1 MYQSVSVLDSETP
14 RHTFALCRYTLSTSL
29 LSTVLIVIDDENA
42 PMNDKMIA
50 SQFSTLLMIL
60 SVVAVQPAHAETA
73 KSAAPGVQSYPS
85 TYFTNYNPQTAR
97 DMVDRLPG
105 FKLDTGADLR
115 GFGSGAGNVLING
128 ARPSSKAGGVEDA
141 LARIAAGSVVRI
153 EVIRGTAGASETAG
167 QAVVANVVTGQ
178 GETTSRWEL
187 QLERADHGKLNAAG
201 EWVSSRTLGNWDTS
215 TKLNAIVERKPLAG
229 SRTSRDSS
237 DVITANVLENS
248 PNSARQFAISSQARS
263 TARGGL
269 LTVNGRISHTPR
281 RTETERFGFN
291 GSDTQG
297 IADQRQF
304 IDFDRTTTDAEIGID
319 WTRALSQDWSIKW
332 LSLSSFEDYDSRS
345 LTFLQRPLA
354 TDVSN
359 SQFDNEQESLE
370 TVARVTLN
378 RNGQSALRPEF
389 GGEIAYNRLD
399 SNLALRFEDANGPV
413 NVALPAANVRV
424 EEIRGELF
432 ANLVWGVSDSLAVET
447 GLGAELSKIRVSGD
461 AKNTQSFFFA
471 KPFATLIYD
480 PKDGVQLR
488 LGARRSV
495 GQLDF
500 TDFAASASADDDIL
514 LGGNPNLGPD
524 QTTRLSA
531 SIDLRSQVRG
541 AINVELF
548 HEWRDDVLE
557 LIILPSG
564 AQGLGNA
571 GSAKVWGAKSTV
583 SLPLS
588 SFIPGGLLE
597 LEAEWRDSS
606 FDDSIIGRERSIS
619 SIDRLNAFV
628 EFRQD
633 LSKQQIAWG
642 FSYQAPLEG
651 PFFFVD
657 EISLNRDG
665 RAWKAFIETTRY
677 FGLKTSLVL
686 EGIGKRN
693 FSRERQFFDPDRR
706 GVIQRSQFISR
717 DRGMFVTLTASG
729 QF

>member
-1 MYQSVSVLDSETP
+1 MIFD
-14 RHTFALCRYTLSTSL
+14 H
-29 LSTVLIVIDDENA
+29 ENA
-42 PMNDKMIA
+42 PMNEKMIA
-50 SQFSTLLMIL
+50 SLYFALVLMML
-60 SVVAVQPAHAETA
+60 SIVAVLPAYARTA
-73 KSAAPGVQSYPS
+73 KSVAPGVQSYPS
-85 TYFTNYNPQTAR
+85 AYFSDYNPQTAR

-105 FKLDTGADLR
+105 FSIDTGADLR

-128 ARPSSKAGGVEDA
+128 ARPSSKAGGVDDA

-167 QAVVANVVTGQ
+167 QAVVANVVTGL
-178 GETTSRWEL
+178 GETTTRWEL

-201 EWVSSRTLGNWDTS
+201 EWVSSRTVGNWDTS
-215 TKLNAIVERKPLAG
+215 TKLNAYLERKPLAG
-229 SRTSRDSS
+229 TRISRDSS

-248 PNSARQFAISSQARS
+248 PNSARQLAISSQAKR

-281 RTETERFGFN
+281 RTESERFGFD

-304 IDFDRTTTDAEIGID
+304 IDFDRSTTDAEIGID

-332 LSLSSFEDYDSRS
+332 LSLSSFEDYESES

-359 SQFDNEQESLE
+359 SRFDSQQESLE
-370 TVARVTLN
+370 TVARVTVN
-378 RNGQSALRPEF
+378 RIGQSALQLEF

-399 SNLALRFEDANGPV
+399 SNLALRFEDANGPA
-413 NVALPAANVRV
+413 NIALPAANVQV

-432 ANLVWGVSDSLAVET
+432 ANLVWGVSDTLAVET
-447 GLGAELSKIRVSGD
+447 GLGTELSKISVSGD

-471 KPFATLIYD
+471 KPFATLICD

-500 TDFAASASADDDIL
+500 ADFAASASADDDIL

-524 QTTRLSA
+524 QTMRLSA
-531 SIDLRSQVRG
+531 SIDLRSQARG

-571 GSAKVWGAKSTV
+571 GAAKVWGAKSTV
-583 SLPLS
+583 SFPLS
-588 SFIPGGLLE
+588 ALIPGGLLE
-597 LEAEWRDSS
+597 VEAEWRDSS
-606 FDDSIIGRERSIS
+606 FDDPIIARERSVS

-633 LSKQQIAWG
+633 LPTRQMAWG

-651 PFFFVD
+651 PFYFVD
-657 EISLNRDG
+657 EISVNRDG
-665 RAWKAFIETTRY
+665 RAWNAFVETTRY
-677 FGLKTSLVL
+677 FGLKTSLAL
-686 EGIGKRN
+686 EGIGKRI
-693 FSRERQFFDPDRR
+693 FSRERQFFDPDR
-706 GVIQRSQFISR
+706 GGEFQGSQFISR
-717 DRGMFVTLTASG
+717 DRGMFVTLTAAG